1 MRCFGSDAKRS
12 RNEVG
17 AWCIWPRFGMDS
29 SCPTSSGAI
38 PTVLRR
44 ADRSVAGADTCVLVR
59 PARARR
65 RLEASGGLRRARLRR
80 RCTRVH
86 GCRRAPHGRARGRL
100 ERRLRGAAG
109 AVDDPGRTLA
119 LALRLLDIPNGTL
132 TGAASVFRRTGQ
144 RWTQDDE
151 LTAFDGAADDRFG
164 YSVGLL
170 GDTATVARRTAT
182 PGPDAPTPSIGHE
195 LEGMRRGVAG
205 RREAR
210 RRIRRLDRTLDPR
223 GRDR

>member
-1 MRCFGSDAKRS
+1 MAALPERIHVLAFDQRGHGDASKPAAGYGVRDVADDV
-12 RNEVG
+12 RAFMDAVGLPVAVLVG
-17 AWCIWPRFGMDS
+17 A
-29 SCPTSSGAI
+29 SSGGY
-38 PTVLRR
+38 
-44 ADRSVAGADTCVLVR
+44 VAQ
-59 PARARR
+59 
-65 RLEASGGLRRARLRR
+65 
-80 RCTRVH
+80 RV
-86 GCRRAPHGRARGRL
+86 
-100 ERRLRGAAG
+100 

-195 LEGMRRGVAG
+195 LEGMRRDVAG

-210 RRIRRLDRTLDPR
+210 RRIRLLDRRLDPR